1 MDINDRVA
9 RCRLIAS
16 IIVADDEVTEE
27 ELAFL
32 EKAMQRL
39 GLTEQDKAKAMVLF
53 DESEAKAA
61 LSALGRDDRLA
72 FLKEMADAA
81 WVDNNIDEYEVERI
95 QELASAMNLSQEDI
109 DAALAQAQAD
119 SGNA

>member
-27 ELAFL
+27 ELEFL
-32 EKAMQRL
+32 ERAMKRL

-53 DESEAKAA
+53 DESEAQNA
-61 LSALGRDDRLA
+61 LSALDRDARLG

-81 WVDNNIDEYEVERI
+81 WVDNNLDDYEVERI
-95 QELASAMNLSQEDI
+95 QELATAMSLSQDDI
-109 DAALAQAQAD
+109 DAALTKAQAD
-119 SGNA
+119 SGN

>member
-81 WVDNNIDEYEVERI
+81 WVDNNLDEYEVERI